1 MQFIERGNSKMK
13 KIVLDGETQEPIDEL
28 ELKNND
34 IKAKLEV
41 VLREFLDERDE
52 MKMLKKATKLGYR
65 FTKQLYYE
73 LAKYPPMS
81 IDDFA
86 SLDYDTL
93 NDLWLHYL
101 DLTAYYNRYFEIV
114 DNKQLWC
121 AYSGL
126 NSRQY
131 SQLEKS
137 DDEDIRNLMNSI
149 NSAFIGLGFIAAES
163 GNADVKGV
171 NQRLR
176 SSGEAGHSVVTAAE
190 EKVIEQG
197 MGMTD
202 DELAKKLLR
211 RGIAIVDE
219 NRRLK

>member
-1 MQFIERGNSKMK
+1 MK
-13 KIVLDGETQEPIDEL
+13 KIVLDESGNPIDEL
-28 ELKNND
+28 AERNEE
-34 IKAKLEV
+34 IKANLAEVLE
-41 VLREFLDERDE
+41 EFKTEQNANRA
-52 MKMLKKATKLGYR
+52 LKRNEKLGYR
-65 FTKQLYYE
+65 FSKQLFLE
-73 LAKYPPMS
+73 LSKYPPMS
-81 IDDFA
+81 IDRFLE
-86 SLDYDTL
+86 LDYDDI
-93 NDLWLHYL
+93 NDIWQKYL
-101 DLTAYYNRYFEIV
+101 ELTAYYNRYFEIV
-114 DNKQLWC
+114 DNKQLLC
-121 AYSGL
+121 AFAGL

-197 MGMTD
+197 MQMTD
-202 DELAKKLLR
+202 DELSKRLLK
-211 RGIAIVDE
+211 RGITIIDE

>member
-1 MQFIERGNSKMK
+1 MK
-13 KIVLDGETQEPIDEL
+13 EIILDGETYEPIDEL
-28 ELKNND
+28 AIKND
-34 IKAKLEV
+34 EIKANLADILK
-41 VLREFLDERDE
+41 EFLDEKDE
-52 MKMLKKATKLGYR
+52 MRALKKATKLGYR
-65 FTKQLYYE
+65 FSKQLYYE
-73 LAKYPPMS
+73 LSKYPSMS
-81 IDDFA
+81 VEDFA
-86 SLDYDTL
+86 SLDYDTI
-93 NDLWLHYL
+93 DDYWKKYL
-101 DLTAYYNRYFEIV
+101 ELTAYYNRYFEIV
-114 DNKQLWC
+114 DNKQLFERYMC
-121 AYSGL
+121 I

>member
-1 MQFIERGNSKMK
+1 MKNVVVDENGN
-13 KIVLDGETQEPIDEL
+13 VVDEL
-28 ELKNND
+28 ALRNEEIKKNLAE
-34 IKAKLEV
+34 ILG
-41 VLREFLDERDE
+41 EFRGEKEAMAL
-52 MKMLKKATKLGYR
+52 LKKSPKLGYR
-65 FTKQLYYE
+65 FTKQIYYV
-73 LAKYPPMS
+73 LSKYPIMS
-81 IDDFA
+81 VEDFA
-86 SLDYDTL
+86 NIDYDTL
-93 NDLWLHYL
+93 NDYWQKYNE
-101 DLTAYYNRYFEIV
+101 LTAYYNRYFEIV
-114 DNKQLWC
+114 DNKQLFEC
-121 AYSGL
+121 FMRI

-202 DELAKKLLR
+202 DELAKKLLK
-211 RGIAIVDE
+211 RGITIIDE

>member
-1 MQFIERGNSKMK
+1 MK
-13 KIVLDGETQEPIDEL
+13 KIVLDESGNPIDEL
-28 ELKNND
+28 ADRNEE
-34 IKAKLEV
+34 IKANLAEVLE
-41 VLREFLDERDE
+41 EFKTEQNANRA
-52 MKMLKKATKLGYR
+52 LKRNEKLGYR
-65 FTKQLYYE
+65 FSKQLFLE
-73 LAKYPPMS
+73 LSKYPPMS
-81 IDDFA
+81 IDRFLE
-86 SLDYDTL
+86 LDYDDI
-93 NDLWLHYL
+93 NDIWQKYL
-101 DLTAYYNRYFEIV
+101 ELTAYYNRYFEIV
-114 DNKQLWC
+114 DNKQLLC
-121 AYSGL
+121 AFAGL

-197 MGMTD
+197 MQMTD
-202 DELAKKLLR
+202 DELSKRLLK
-211 RGIAIVDE
+211 RGITISDE

>member
-1 MQFIERGNSKMK
+1 MK
-13 KIVLDGETQEPIDEL
+13 NIVTDLDGNVIDEL
-28 ELKNND
+28 KEKND
-34 IKAKLEV
+34 EIKAKLAV
-41 VLREFLDERDE
+41 VLQEFLDERDE
-52 MKMLKKATKLGYR
+52 MKALKKATKLGYR

-81 IDDFA
+81 INDFT

-202 DELAKKLLR
+202 DELAKKLLQ
-211 RGIAIVDE
+211 RGIAIVGE

>member
-1 MQFIERGNSKMK
+1 MKNIVVDENGN
-13 KIVLDGETQEPIDEL
+13 VIDEL
-28 ELKNND
+28 EVRNEK
-34 IKAKLEV
+34 IKTALAEV
-41 VLREFLDERDE
+41 LAEFRAEQQE
-52 MKMLKKATKLGYR
+52 MKALKKATKLGYR
-65 FTKQLYYE
+65 FTKQLYFE
-73 LAKYPPMS
+73 LSKYPPMS
-81 IDDFA
+81 VEDFA
-86 SLDYDTL
+86 DLDYDKL
-93 NDLWLHYL
+93 NDIWLHYL
-101 DLTAYYNRYFEIV
+101 QLTAYYNRYFEIV
-114 DNKQLWC
+114 DNKQLFQC
-121 AYSGL
+121 YAQI

-190 EKVIEQG
+190 EKVFEQN

-202 DELAKKLLR
+202 DEAAKKLLKM
-211 RGIAIVDE
+211 GITVIDE
-219 NRRLK
+219 DRRLK

>member
-1 MQFIERGNSKMK
+1 MK
-13 KIVLDGETQEPIDEL
+13 KIVIDDKGNAIDEL
-28 ELKNND
+28 ALRND
-34 IKAKLEV
+34 EIKGNLAEILS
-41 VLREFLDERDE
+41 EFLAEKDE
-52 MKMLKKATKLGYR
+52 MKALKKATKLGYR
-65 FTKQLYYE
+65 FSKQLYYE

-81 IDDFA
+81 IEDFTSLEYEDIDD
-86 SLDYDTL
+86 Y
-93 NDLWLHYL
+93 WQKYL
-101 DLTAYYNRYFEIV
+101 ELTAYYNRYFEIV
-114 DNKQLWC
+114 DNKQLFER
-121 AYSGL
+121 YMGI

-131 SQLEKS
+131 LQLEKS

-202 DELAKKLLR
+202 DELAKNLLQ
-211 RGIAIVDE
+211 RGIAIIGE
-219 NRRLK
+219 TKRLK